1 MQIETNWDNFFRTM
15 VGVKRLKN
23 TEVKKIVLCFYNGRE
38 KFFKTKPFL
47 PDFEEFFE
55 EEKQNQVWF
64 NTIIN
69 DELVQQILSY
79 GQDVE
84 VLEPKELKLQ
94 LKTHIDNMK
103 NYY

>member
-1 MQIETNWDNFFRTM
+1 M

-23 TEVKKIVLCFYNGRE
+23 KEVQKIVLRFYNGRE
-38 KFFKTKPFL
+38 NFFKTKPFL

-55 EEKQNQVWF
+55 EEKHNQVWF

-69 DELVQQILSY
+69 EELVQQILSY

-94 LKTHIDNMK
+94 LKAHADNMK
-103 NYY
+103 KYY